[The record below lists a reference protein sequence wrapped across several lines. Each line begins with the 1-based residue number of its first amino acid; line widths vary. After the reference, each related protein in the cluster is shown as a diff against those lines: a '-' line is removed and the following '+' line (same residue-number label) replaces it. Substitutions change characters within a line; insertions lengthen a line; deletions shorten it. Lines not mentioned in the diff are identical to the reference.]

1 MTTHQQTQA
10 ICLNS
15 EFWKMTQRQ
24 VRTCLLTVVLSL
36 SFGKWKGQVEIG
48 SFQIKKK
55 TNHIFIMMHF
65 I

>member
-48 SFQIKKK
+48 SF
-55 TNHIFIMMHF
+55 
-65 I
+65 